1 MSDSYIVIWSGASR
15 RYLSPSLQDS
25 PAAVPDTFTP
35 DPLPD
40 LATWLRGDHLRAYDL
55 PRLRLVSSLH
65 AAPTAF
71 TVHELAEAA
80 KVSPTR
86 SRSYLGEMVEAGQV
100 RPAGTRPTGATR
112 AQLFVWVRPEP
123 APLPPASGGPSGPAG
138 GPV

>member
-1 MSDSYIVIWSGASR
+1 MSDSYILIWSGASR

-40 LATWLRGDHLRAYDL
+40 LATWLRGDHLRPYDL

-65 AAPTAF
+65 AAPAAF

-123 APLPPASGGPSGPAG
+123 APLPPASSGPSGPAG